1 MNKPEL
7 LAPAGDIEAGYAALY
22 YGADAVYLGLQKF
35 SARATAT
42 NFDEN
47 SLCRFTGY
55 AHSLNRKVYV
65 AVNTVVQTDEL
76 DGLMETLSICEKAN
90 VDAVILQDL
99 GVAKL
104 IKTTFPSLVLHAS
117 TQMAVH
123 NLEGALFLKKQ
134 GFSRVV
140 LARELSLD
148 EIKKVADTGIETE
161 VFIHGALCYS
171 YSGLCLFSSLIS
183 GKSANRGKC
192 LYPCRSCFATDSGK
206 QHLFSM
212 KDLALKENILKLP
225 VTSLKIE
232 GRKKTALYV
241 GAVTDYYRH
250 ILDGKKPTTEDNLK
264 QIFARPW
271 TEFHLFGNNKNA
283 IDRDFVGHRGLRV
296 GSVLKAFR
304 DKIVFKTTHAIGRH
318 DGIQIDIAGTEKPFG
333 FSAEKIIVGTKSVL
347 QAKAGQ
353 QVEIYLPEK
362 PPFIPKG
369 SAVYLASASE
379 VKGAYPYTKPKPD
392 AFMPRIA
399 VDVAVFIEQNKI
411 MATALGK
418 TISVSGD
425 FPKAQD
431 LNNVQNCVRK
441 AFEKG
446 GESQFTLGE
455 LCLENKEGLFVP
467 TSVLN
472 EVRRRLYSD
481 IEITEEKKVLPVF
494 EKRKTSS
501 EGKIIVKTDD
511 LKILE
516 DIPLD
521 EVDEVLVEVS
531 PTFNLDELKKIPKNK
546 VRLALPTVCRHPKG
560 FKPLIEKA
568 LKNGYKKWEVG
579 NWWGFEVLPNIG
591 IDLTTS
597 EMIYTLNPL
606 TVEHLKEMGVSRIT
620 FSAEDTLNNMKKLNE
635 VSSLP
640 VVWCVYQNV
649 PLFISATCV
658 RENACVNC
666 TKKELRRTVRMN
678 GQMYEVVSKNC
689 QTTVCADQPFS
700 QTEHLSKMKPDWYR
714 VDFVGRKYTSEDI
727 REIWTAFKNQTE
739 IKGSLKG
746 NFLKSL

>member
-1 MNKPEL
+1 MNRPEL

-42 NFDEN
+42 NFDEE

-76 DGLMETLSICEKAN
+76 DGLLETLSICERAKA
-90 VDAVILQDL
+90 DAVILQDL

-148 EIKKVADTGIETE
+148 EIKKIAGAGIETE

-171 YSGLCLFSSLIS
+171 YSGLCLFSSLMS

-192 LYPCRSCFATDSGK
+192 LYPCRACFATDSGK

-212 KDLALKENILKLP
+212 KDLALKENVLKLP
-225 VTSLKIE
+225 IASLKIE

-241 GAVTDYYRH
+241 AAVTDYYRQ

-271 TEFHLFGNNKNA
+271 TDFHLFGNNKQV
-283 IDRDFVGHRGLRV
+283 IDKDFVGHRGLRI

-304 DKIVFKTTHAIGRH
+304 DKIVFKTTHQIGRH

-333 FSAEKIIVGTKSVL
+333 FSAEKIVQGSKNVL

-353 QVEIYLPEK
+353 QVEIFLPEN

-369 SAVYLASASE
+369 SAVYLASASS

-392 AFMPRIA
+392 AFTPRTA
-399 VDVAVFIEQNKI
+399 VDVAVFIEQNQVV
-411 MATALGK
+411 ATALGK
-418 TISVSGD
+418 TVSVKGD
-425 FPKAQD
+425 FSKAQD
-431 LNNVQNCVRK
+431 LDKVKIGVQK
-441 AFEKG
+441 AFEKSG
-446 GESQFTLGE
+446 DSQFTLGE
-455 LCLENKEGLFVP
+455 LTLENKQGYFIPV
-467 TSVLN
+467 SVLN
-472 EVRRRLYSD
+472 ELRRRLYAD
-481 IEITEEKKVLPVF
+481 LEVAEERKRLPVF
-494 EKRKTSS
+494 EKRELPEKS
-501 EGKIIVKTDD
+501 KIIVKTDD
-511 LKILE
+511 VRVLE
-516 DIPLD
+516 SISSD
-521 EVDEVLVEVS
+521 EVDELLIEVS
-531 PTFNLDELKKIPKNK
+531 PTFDLEQLKKLPKNK
-546 VRLALPTVCRHPKG
+546 IRLALPTVCRHPKG

-579 NWWGFEVLPNIG
+579 NWWGFEVLPNVG
-591 IDLTTS
+591 VDLTTS

-606 TVEHLKEMGVSRIT
+606 AVMHLKEMGVSRIT
-620 FSAEDTLNNMKKLNE
+620 LSAEDTSDNMKKLNE

-640 VVWCVYQNV
+640 TVWCVYQNTA
-649 PLFISATCV
+649 LFISATCV
-658 RENACVNC
+658 RENACAHC

-678 GQMYEVVSKNC
+678 GMVYEVVSKNC
-689 QTTVCADQPFS
+689 QTTVYAEHPFS
-700 QTEHLSKMKPDWYR
+700 QTEYVSEIKPDWYR
-714 VDFVGRKYTSEDI
+714 LDFVGRKYTAEEVQS
-727 REIWTAFKNQTE
+727 IWTAFKEQSE